1 MRATASDPATR
12 RARSFPSSLGG
23 LFHVDCID
31 HAVWFTSS
39 YGCALSEGLADYG
52 ASVAVPDENRIF
64 IVVND
69 FDTAMT
75 SAADESPKI
84 EGYVAM
90 MIHDLLDSGS
100 DGNDDSDYSGS
111 YVFQVFKTCD
121 VKVNGVWRDRD
132 DVSDFIWCLEE
143 RVVSSVHEEHFDDIT
158 TPSDQR
164 EYATEPSNHD
174 ADDIRATWL
183 QNLVG
188 A

>member
-1 MRATASDPATR
+1 MLLLAAACSGDATAPPAN
-12 RARSFPSSLGG
+12 RAPEVVGEPPAQSL
-23 LFHVDCID
+23 VE
-31 HAVWFTSS
+31 
-39 YGCALSEGLADYG
+39 YG
-52 ASVAVPDENRIF
+52 PDENWIY

-75 SAADESPKI
+75 SAAPESPEV

-100 DGNDDSDYSGS
+100 DGNDDTDYNGA
-111 YVFQVFKTCD
+111 YVFRVFKTCE
-121 VKVNGVWRDRD
+121 VKGNGVWQDRD

-158 TPSDQR
+158 TPTDQR
-164 EYATEPSNHD
+164 EYATEPGNHE

-183 QNLVG
+183 QNLV
-188 A
+188 